1 MAHYPYVDLTGSV
14 GGCTTELTQIAA
26 ASTRFYQDSDYLL
39 SNLYYIGDADGG
51 WSSCY
56 LNFAIQPSD
65 KLPIDN
71 SNCGIKLPI
80 DVKAGDTIKICG
92 IATGDFS
99 DNTAFGINLN
109 LITCGNVDGSGS
121 YYMTSILQT
130 NYTFVDKH
138 VCWSATYTFP
148 QNYSACDNMF
158 TLGFGTQEIAECK
171 LTWTF
176 DLETVCAGPCEFEYT
191 NIASHSIAF
200 TASDI
205 YANGIYYGFSEKCGW
220 RADGG
225 ENRDLASGKIEKN
238 WGHNGI
244 KLPVNLIPGD
254 KIILCGT
261 ATGTSGNPFSNSYHL
276 GARLQNIL
284 CSEAGDVG
292 GNDWPLYNLTDD
304 EYVFVDNAVCFKLVY
319 VVPPGGLI
327 SCDTMIIAGF
337 GVEETYKNCRISY
350 TLNIQKPCGS
360 CTAEY
365 TPIAQSSGVF
375 NQNKIANDP
384 LWYIGNEECGWSGCT
399 LGVLQ
404 EIQRQE
410 ISGPLNVANTNCA
423 IKLPYDLVQGDK
435 IVICGTTTCESNDVS
450 GTGFFPALTK
460 FNCSGYDNSTSQW
473 SVSVGLAFGA
483 ATFNFASTACWTL
496 EYVVPADGLLACD
509 TNLLLG
515 LKASN
520 DGESYGYSWTMNIV
534 KLCPGPQEIGC
545 CFTHAKTLFVDPNG
559 NDLTALEGKQTKP
572 WKTIG
577 AAVEYLADNV
587 RTGYTI
593 EVFPGDY
600 PSEPGW
606 FFDFKNTDTTIKLNG
621 NVNIGSAN
629 SIIGKGFIQVTNA
642 NIKIVGDDRTNS
654 TFAYGGP
661 GAYIQNNSVNDAII
675 YSRGTTD
682 ISISNVSM
690 NQTISN
696 SPGLAYEDDTIGGK
710 LTLNEVSLLSIIQN
724 IHVRSC
730 DKPPVINIKDSVL
743 YTGVNDST
751 AGYENLLIESVNG
764 SYNPATWIF
773 IENSR
778 LVINGY
784 GGAGPISH
792 IQTDCFNSGSIRA
805 IFNGVIFYW
814 KTDANT
820 VYIWRDNSGQNINV
834 EIINP
839 VVTDHDSWAGS
850 SSFNMITGFGLHT
863 FKGLLNPSLYDG

>member
-1 MAHYPYVDLTGSV
+1 MAHYPYVDLTGSA

-26 ASTRFYQDSDYLL
+26 ASTRFLQNDDYLS
-39 SNLYYIGDADGG
+39 SNEYYIGKGAVG
-51 WSSCY
+51 WSTCY
-56 LNFAIQPSD
+56 LDFVGLPND

-92 IATGDFS
+92 IATGNFS

-109 LITCGNVDGSGS
+109 LITCGNVDGSGN

-148 QNYSACDNMF
+148 QGYSACDNMF

-200 TASDI
+200 SASDI
-205 YANGIYYGFSEKCGW
+205 YANGIYYGFNNKCGW
-220 RADGG
+220 RGG
-225 ENRDLASGKIEKN
+225 GDMGINLYNNVITPDQ
-238 WGHNGI
+238 GHNGI

-261 ATGTSGNPFSNSYHL
+261 VTGTSGNPFGNGILFS
-276 GARLQNIL
+276 AKLQNIL
-284 CSEAGDVG
+284 CSGINPSVNEWLSYD
-292 GNDWPLYNLTDD
+292 LTDG
-304 EYVFVDNAVCFKLVY
+304 EYAFFQNAICFKLEY
-319 VVPPGGLI
+319 VVPAGGLI
-327 SCDTMIIAGF
+327 SCNTMIIAGF
-337 GVEETYKNCRISY
+337 GVEEIFKDCRVSY

-360 CTAEY
+360 CAAEY
-365 TPIAQSSGVF
+365 TPIAQASGNFTQGKSVGD
-375 NQNKIANDP
+375 KL
-384 LWYIGNEECGWSGCT
+384 LWYIGNIDCGWSGCS
-399 LGVLQ
+399 LNVLQ

-410 ISGPLNVANTNCA
+410 ISGPLPVDYTNCG

-435 IVICGTTTCESNDVS
+435 IVICGTSVCTSLNVS
-450 GTGFFPALTK
+450 GAGFFPALTK
-460 FNCSGYDNSTSQW
+460 FNCSDYNSIGSTW
-473 SVSVGLAFGA
+473 GVAAGLAFGA
-483 ATFNFASTACWTL
+483 TTFNSSSVACWTL
-496 EYVVPADGLLACD
+496 EYVVPAGGLLACD

-515 LKASN
+515 LKSEIDN
-520 DGESYGYSWTMNIV
+520 ETYEYTWTMNIV

-572 WKTIG
+572 WKTIA

-587 RTGYTI
+587 RIGYTI

-600 PSEPGW
+600 LNEQRW
-606 FFDFKNTDTTIKLNG
+606 LFDFKNTDTTIKLNG
-621 NVNIGSAN
+621 NVNVGSAN
-629 SIIGKGFIQVTNA
+629 SIIGHGFIQVFDA

-661 GAYIQNNSVNDAII
+661 GAYIQNNSINDAII
-675 YSRGTTD
+675 VSDGTSD

-690 NQTISN
+690 NNAVNGTGIF
-696 SPGLAYEDDTIGGK
+696 YEGTTIGGK
-710 LTLNEVSLLSIIQN
+710 LTLNEVSLLSVRRN
-724 IHVRSC
+724 ISVSSC
-730 DKPPVINIKDSVL
+730 DRPPVINIKDSVL
-743 YTGVNDST
+743 YTGVDDST
-751 AGYENLLIESVNG
+751 AGYENLLIEGVNG
-764 SYNPATWIF
+764 SYDPATWIF

-784 GGAGPISH
+784 GGDGPISH
-792 IQTDCFNSGSIRA
+792 IQTDCFNSSSIRA

-814 KTDANT
+814 NTDGDP
-820 VYIWRDNSGQNINV
+820 VYIWRDNSGCSIDV

-839 VVTDHDSWAGS
+839 VITNHDTWTGA
-850 SSFNMITGFGLHT
+850 SSFNMITGFGLHPY
-863 FKGLLNPSLYDG
+863 KGLLNPSLYDG